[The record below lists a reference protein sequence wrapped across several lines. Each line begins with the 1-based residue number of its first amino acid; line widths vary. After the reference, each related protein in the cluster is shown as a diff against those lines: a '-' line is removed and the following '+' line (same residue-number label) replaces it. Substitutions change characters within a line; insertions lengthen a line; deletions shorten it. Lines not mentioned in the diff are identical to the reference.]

1 MNGRGRGGRDG
12 CGGQNDGH
20 GGSRNVGA
28 VRADHNEG
36 GQGTEMAGENN
47 VAGGDRGAQHH
58 LGARNSGNSLGKI
71 LVFSAI
77 FLENFYNFSVAN
89 NNVCNLDINNY
100 YSISTITKPI
110 PIFTIF
116 IFTVTLPNV
125 LYLKSHTSKI
135 LVSAIT
141 TLGH

>member
-1 MNGRGRGGRDG
+1 MNTGYGRYGAAYNMVGLHCFNEELLLLPKNPTEAKLQATSTRGH
-12 CGGQNDGH
+12 Q
-20 GGSRNVGA
+20 
-28 VRADHNEG
+28 
-36 GQGTEMAGENN
+36 
-47 VAGGDRGAQHH
+47 
-58 LGARNSGNSLGKI
+58 GARNSGNSLGKI
-71 LVFSAI
+71 LVFSAN

-100 YSISTITKPI
+100 YSVSTITKPI

-125 LYLKSHTSKI
+125 LYLKTHTSKI